1 MRILFLGAGAVGG
14 YFGGRLAQAGADV
27 TFLVRPTRAER
38 LARDGL
44 NVASPFGDFALTPRT
59 VVPGRID
66 AHYDCIVLTC
76 KSYDLHDAIDSVTP
90 AVGAGSM
97 VLPLLNGI
105 AHFDA
110 LDSAFGAARVVG
122 GIAHIGATMD
132 ADGAIRHLNRVHRLT
147 FGERDGTI
155 SARCRELDALLAAT
169 PAQHVLSDD
178 IVRALWEKY
187 VMLASLAGMTCL
199 MRANVAEYMRTAAG
213 ESIALD
219 LLEEC
224 RSIATAS
231 GYAPRSAE
239 FAAIRAGTVD
249 RESHMTASMLR
260 DIEAGNRIEADH
272 VVGDLVR
279 RATALGVPCPVLRI
293 VHAHLQAYEARRAA
307 DRLPAIAR

>member
-14 YFGGRLAQAGADV
+14 YFGGRLAQAGADG
-27 TFLVRPTRAER
+27 TFLVRPPRADK

-59 VVPGRID
+59 VVPGSID
-66 AHYDCIVLTC
+66 GHYDCVVLTC
-76 KSYDLHDAIDSVTP
+76 KSYDLGNAIDSVAP
-90 AVGAGSM
+90 AVGPGSM

-105 AHFDA
+105 AHLDA
-110 LDSAFGAARVVG
+110 LGRAFGAARVVG

-132 ADGAIRHLNRVHRLT
+132 AEGTIRHLNRVHRLT

-155 SARCRELDALLAAT
+155 SRRCLDLDTLLAMT
-169 PAQHVLSDD
+169 PTQHVLSDD
-178 IVRALWEKY
+178 ILRALWEKY
-187 VMLASLAGMTCL
+187 VMLASLAGMTCT

-224 RSIATAS
+224 RSIAAAS
-231 GYAPRSAE
+231 GYAPRPAE
-239 FAAIRAGTVD
+239 LEAIRAGIVD
-249 RESHMTASMLR
+249 SESHMTASMLR

-279 RATALGVPCPVLRI
+279 RATALGLSCPVLRV
-293 VHAHLQAYEARRAA
+293 VHTHLQAYEARRAA